1 MRIKMAPFRR
11 LLPTAYRSFAPNAS
25 VQKRA
30 RTAHCVPRPPRAK
43 REGSKSDGKLPL
55 QDLFVLR
62 AGRRDDDGLRRD
74 DERALRRGRALEH
87 LLDHGL
93 ERGHDRH
100 HVRHAGATGGQVS
113 HVFLEQFFDVFG
125 EHDAF
130 LLVVFELAVMIAK
143 RMEKI
148 GYPQIYERLINF
160 IASLDIGA
168 RKD

>member
-1 MRIKMAPFRR
+1 MAPFRR

-30 RTAHCVPRPPRAK
+30 RNAWHVRARLRSK

-74 DERALRRGRALEH
+74 DERALRRGCTLEH

-93 ERGHDRH
+93 ERGHDRALGDMLG
-100 HVRHAGATGGQVS
+100 RAAD
-113 HVFLEQFFDVFG
+113 LI
-125 EHDAF
+125 AF
-130 LLVVFELAVMIAK
+130 
-143 RMEKI
+143 
-148 GYPQIYERLINF
+148 ERLGIVDGDGDAAV
-160 IASLDIGA
+160 IRGEVAQRRVTHRRRRACRRPS
-168 RKD
+168 RP